1 MQRLLNPSET
11 TLIDARFHD
20 NALYQTCKNVW
31 PGRQDEIVSVMARAE
46 DIFCESAWLMD
57 EIIDADEDI
66 DIINL
71 AYGLWSNVVSH
82 IGQWNNG
89 ISLGDR
95 YLIVSTIFRLVA
107 TSFSL
112 HWHSYYCDTL
122 RDALLTVVD
131 EKRPSPRDLHDYQQ
145 LDRQQ
150 EELLEAIIPCSQMLN
165 DWVNEYID
173 YSDLYL
179 SDEIDRTLNPS
190 LNVKPEKPESRKA
203 DKKPFDPDTF
213 RETFTY
219 WPDGMN
225 EKERDIRLKLA
236 FSRMKGT
243 LIDHDTHYET
253 FESLLSG
260 KPLDVKIVWIGINS
274 QLREFFSQLV
284 TKKKLLKKPTGGLNQ
299 ILTAR
304 FKKTD
309 GTLFTAN
316 EIKDAGSDG
325 DMSAVNDVVVFLT
338 PSPVAMEDLETQ
350 LRRIQT
356 EELERAELRGMKDN
370 KHQEH
375 LPKGTNLSSKPNQHT
390 HKNNKKS

>member
-1 MQRLLNPSET
+1 MQRLLNPSEAA
-11 TLIDARFHD
+11 LIDERFHD
-20 NALYQTCKNVW
+20 NALLQACKIVW
-31 PGRQDEIVSVMARAE
+31 PGRQDEIVSVMARSE

-57 EIIDADEDI
+57 EIIDTDEDI
-66 DIINL
+66 DVVNL
-71 AYGLWSNVVSH
+71 AYGLWSNVVSD

-89 ISLGDR
+89 ISLADR
-95 YLIVSTIFRLVA
+95 YLIVSTIFHLVA

-173 YSDLYL
+173 NSDFYL
-179 SDEIDRTLNPS
+179 IEEIDMALTPPQ
-190 LNVKPEKPESRKA
+190 NVKPEKPESGKA
-203 DKKPFDPDTF
+203 DKKAFDPDTF

-219 WPDGMN
+219 WPDGMKQ
-225 EKERDIRLKLA
+225 EERDIRLKMA
-236 FSRMKGT
+236 FNRMRGT
-243 LIDHDTHYET
+243 LIDRNTHYDT
-253 FESLLSG
+253 FEALLSG

-274 QLREFFSQLV
+274 QLRELFSQLV

-304 FKKTD
+304 FKKAD

>member
-20 NALYQTCKNVW
+20 NALYQACKNVW

-190 LNVKPEKPESRKA
+190 LNVKPGKPESRKA

>member
-1 MQRLLNPSET
+1 MQRLLNQNEAAQ
-11 TLIDARFHD
+11 IDARLHD
-20 NALYQTCKNVW
+20 NALYQACRNVW
-31 PGRQDEIVSVMARAE
+31 PGRQDDIVSVMARSE

-57 EIIDADEDI
+57 ELIDADEVNDTVS
-66 DIINL
+66 L
-71 AYGLWSNVVSH
+71 SRGLWSNVVSH

-190 LNVKPEKPESRKA
+190 LNVKPGKPESRKA

-304 FKKTD
+304 FKKAD